1 MTTQNNQVSV
11 DENTRKVALSRR
23 LEGFGWAALLIA
35 VGTIWLLPQE
45 QVPRGSWLIAAGLIL
60 LGLNAIRYLNRI
72 RMSGFSIVA
81 GIVALTMGLGEFFG
95 LNLSLIAVALIVI
108 GVGILL
114 KTMLEKDS
122 ISRVGHGWNCCGQV
136 QHTGNR
142 DRAEQVV
149 GR

>member
-1 MTTQNNQVSV
+1 MTTQNNQVV

-35 VGTIWLLPQE
+35 VGTIWLLPE
-45 QVPRGSWLIAAGLIL
+45 KQVPHGSWLIAAGLIL

-72 RMSGFSIVA
+72 RMSGFSIVV

-95 LNLSLIAVALIVI
+95 LNLPLIAVALIVI

-122 ISRVGHGWNCCGQV
+122 ISPVGHGWNCCGQV

-142 DRAEQVV
+142 DRAEQIV